1 MSRLELIL
9 IAITILS
16 LSANIFFFIFTRTI
30 LARLLF
36 ISEELGDFQDMVD
49 NFAKHTKS
57 VYEMDSFY
65 GDETLQHLLDHTGEL
80 TTFLVECENAYAL
93 TEGEFEQYV
102 EDNEKEDGAP
112 ADESGWR

>member
-1 MSRLELIL
+1 MMTRLEIIL
-9 IAITILS
+9 IAVTILS
-16 LSANIFFFIFTRTI
+16 LGANIFFFVYTRAI

-65 GDETLQHLLDHTGEL
+65 GDQTLQALLEHAAAFNEQL
-80 TTFLVECENAYAL
+80 ETFEWVYSL
-93 TEGEFEQYV
+93 TEEKTTQEHNFDDPE
-102 EDNEKEDGAP
+102 EDEAQT
-112 ADESGWR
+112 

>member
-1 MSRLELIL
+1 MMSRLELIL

-16 LSANIFFFIFTRTI
+16 LSANIFLFIFTRTI

-65 GDETLQHLLDHTGEL
+65 GDETLQSLLDHAISFNEQL
-80 TTFLVECENAYAL
+80 ETFEWVYML
-93 TEGEFEQYV
+93 TEEKTTQEQDF
-102 EDNEKEDGAP
+102 DNPEEEAKT
-112 ADESGWR
+112 